1 MLETLVQ
8 PSFVLHAVSE
18 LDYITRLHP
27 SSILS
32 HKQTLHALICAY
44 STLSLLDP
52 KNLILSLF
60 LFVFLSHCFRLCL
73 SNPSTSSH
81 FFCLLLVPVSWLIC
95 YPYPYADTA
104 PLSCF
109 QHHTSALLVSQPFLS
124 KFFSPF
130 WPCLCTTLHL
140 KNFILIEQR

>member
-1 MLETLVQ
+1 MLETLAQ

-32 HKQTLHALICAY
+32 HRQTLHALICAY

-60 LFVFLSHCFRLCL
+60 LFGFFISLFQALPKQSQHLIRFFLLTFSA
-73 SNPSTSSH
+73 S
-81 FFCLLLVPVSWLIC
+81 LLVDLLSLSIRRHSSTVLFLA
-95 YPYPYADTA
+95 PYQCSACVTA
-104 PLSCF
+104 FSL
-109 QHHTSALLVSQPFLS
+109 

-130 WPCLCTTLHL
+130 WPCLCTALHL

>member
-32 HKQTLHALICAY
+32 HRQTLHALICAY
-44 STLSLLDP
+44 STLSQEPYSVPVFVCFFISLFQALPKQSQHLIKFFLLTFSASLLVD
-52 KNLILSLF
+52 LLSLSIRRHSSTVLF
-60 LFVFLSHCFRLCL
+60 LA
-73 SNPSTSSH
+73 
-81 FFCLLLVPVSWLIC
+81 
-95 YPYPYADTA
+95 PYQCSACVTA
-104 PLSCF
+104 FSL
-109 QHHTSALLVSQPFLS
+109 